1 MQLCRVSVLEL
12 VVSVLKD
19 IGSDVRRVPTSEP
32 VEISVDGVLVVSL
45 LHERRVQPHCSLD
58 ECFRT
63 RACCVEAVELTCD
76 DAILASRRQFGV
88 RVRELVD
95 LESLLLERNALVEQR
110 RSPA

>member
-63 RACCVEAVELTCD
+63 
-76 DAILASRRQFGV
+76 
-88 RVRELVD
+88 
-95 LESLLLERNALVEQR
+95 
-110 RSPA
+110 